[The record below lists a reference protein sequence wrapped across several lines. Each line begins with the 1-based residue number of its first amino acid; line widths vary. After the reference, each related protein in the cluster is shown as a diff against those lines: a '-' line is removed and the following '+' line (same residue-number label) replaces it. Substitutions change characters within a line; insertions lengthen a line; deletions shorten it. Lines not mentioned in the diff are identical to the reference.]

1 MQEQYYEIRPLFEIM
16 DEKIHASEFYDIIEN
31 KSQIWMLNET
41 FKKSNTEFYELM
53 KNAQDSELV
62 FDKIECKRSLETY
75 VHEQLAVKM
84 HTLELI
90 QIQDKVI
97 TYFQPF

>member
-1 MQEQYYEIRPLFEIM
+1 
-16 DEKIHASEFYDIIEN
+16 
-31 KSQIWMLNET
+31 MLNDT
-41 FKKSNTEFYELM
+41 FKKSNAEFYDLM
-53 KNAQDSELV
+53 KNAVDSELV

-75 VHEQLAVKM
+75 ASTQLAVKM

-97 TYFQPF
+97 TYY